1 MLIFTIWSQRAHGNL
16 RNWAE
21 DHGLDSM
28 AEERPF
34 AKNCAEKNMELLERS
49 EVSQGE
55 IDYYMELYIYMEL
68 ELYCWKYIDVLNPCQ
83 LIH

>member
-1 MLIFTIWSQRAHGNL
+1 
-16 RNWAE
+16 
-21 DHGLDSM
+21 M

>member
-1 MLIFTIWSQRAHGNL
+1 
-16 RNWAE
+16 
-21 DHGLDSM
+21 M

-55 IDYYMELYIYMEL
+55 IDYYMELYIYGIRIVLL
-68 ELYCWKYIDVLNPCQ
+68 EIY
-83 LIH
+83 